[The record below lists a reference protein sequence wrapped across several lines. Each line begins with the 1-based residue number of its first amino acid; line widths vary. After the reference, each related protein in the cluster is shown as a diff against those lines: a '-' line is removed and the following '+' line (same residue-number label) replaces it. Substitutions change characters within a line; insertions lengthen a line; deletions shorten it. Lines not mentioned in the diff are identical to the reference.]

1 VTIEQLRALER
12 AATADGWKVERSD
25 GDLEVGCPD
34 RFDVVTLTGA
44 PICTMMCGTY
54 SECEANG
61 DIISAARNA
70 LPALLKVAE
79 AAYLVKAANARRA
92 NAQVQDCCERID
104 YEKSMGHACDQL
116 TRAIEE
122 LEAQ

>member
-1 VTIEQLRALER
+1 MATIEQLRALER
-12 AATADGWKVERSD
+12 AATAGPIELVRYPHGGGRAFNMQERELVADFFSE
-25 GDLEVGCPD
+25 GDRELY
-34 RFDVVTLTGA
+34 T
-44 PICTMMCGTY
+44 
-54 SECEANG
+54 
-61 DIISAARNA
+61 AARAA

-116 TRAIEE
+116 TRALEE